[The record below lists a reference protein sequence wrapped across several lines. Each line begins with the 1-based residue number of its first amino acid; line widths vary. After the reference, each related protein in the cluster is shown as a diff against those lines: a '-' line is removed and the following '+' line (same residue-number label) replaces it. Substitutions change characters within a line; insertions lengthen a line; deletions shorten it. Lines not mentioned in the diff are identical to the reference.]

1 MKLVRAALF
10 TLATL
15 MALPAVAQTAPA
27 AKPAASDMEILRQKL
42 KADKKLLVSQNMQLT
57 EAEAKAFW
65 PIYDGYQK
73 DLQQLNDRLGKL
85 ITTYAEAYKK
95 GPVTNETAKKLMEE
109 SLAIDEA
116 ENKMRRDYAGKLDK
130 AVQSM
135 KAARYLQIESKIR
148 ALIKFEL
155 AANIPLVE

>member
-1 MKLVRAALF
+1 MKFVQVALF

-27 AKPAASDMEILRQKL
+27 AKPASSDMEILRQKL

-65 PIYDGYQK
+65 PVYDGYQK

-135 KAARYLQIESKIR
+135 KAAPRCIR
-148 ALIKFEL
+148 RDVSSASVGPP
-155 AANIPLVE
+155 AGNA